1 MLHITFNSIKA
12 KEDCYYDYDILSNYL
27 GGDSNYGMDK
37 PISLIKCLESNTL
50 DDVIWALR
58 ATLEDSSS
66 FSKQFAIA
74 CAEHVLPIFEEKYP
88 EDKRPRE
95 ALEAA
100 KAGTISEE
108 ILKAADAAYYAAAAA
123 AAAYYA
129 YAAACSSRNSYYAA
143 ACSSRAAAAA
153 ACADAAAA
161 CATADAAAA
170 AAAAASAYCT
180 AATAAERQ
188 WQKELL
194 IKMLS
199 KH

>member
-74 CAEHVLPIFEEKYP
+74 CAEHVLPVFEEKFP

-95 ALEAA
+95 AIEAA
-100 KAGTISEE
+100 KAGKLTKE
-108 ILKAADAAYYAAAAA
+108 ILEAAD
-123 AAAYYA
+123 
-129 YAAACSSRNSYYAA
+129 
-143 ACSSRAAAAA
+143 
-153 ACADAAAA
+153 
-161 CATADAAAA
+161 
-170 AAAAASAYCT
+170 AAASAYCT
-180 AATAAERQ
+180 ADAAYYAADAATAAYYAAAATSYYAATYSSRAEAAYYVAAAAAARASSDYNAERQ

-194 IKMLS
+194 IKMLNEHTS
-199 KH
+199 

>member
-12 KEDCYYDYDILSNYL
+12 EEACDYGYNTLANYL

-37 PISLIKCLESNTL
+37 PISLLTCLESNTL
-50 DDVIWALR
+50 DDVIRALR
-58 ATLEDSSS
+58 ATLEDSKE

-100 KAGTISEE
+100 KAGKVTPE
-108 ILKAADAAYYAAAAA
+108 IIDAADAAACAAN
-123 AAAYYA
+123 A
-129 YAAACSSRNSYYAA
+129 YAAACSSRAAYAA

-153 ACADAAAA
+153 YYAAAA
-161 CATADAAAA
+161 VAYY
-170 AAAAASAYCT
+170 AAASAYCT
-180 AATAAERQ
+180 AAAERQ

>member
-12 KEDCYYDYDILSNYL
+12 KEAPYYGYDILSNYL
-27 GGDSNYGMDK
+27 GGDSNYGMDT
-37 PISLIKCLESNTL
+37 PISLLTCLESNTL
-50 DDVIWALR
+50 DDVIWALS

-66 FSKQFAIA
+66 FSKQFSIA

-88 EDKRPRE
+88 EDKRPRL

-100 KAGTISEE
+100 KAGKLTKE
-108 ILKAADAAYYAAAAA
+108 ILEAASKASNSYYAAAAA
-123 AAAYYA
+123 
-129 YAAACSSRNSYYAA
+129 
-143 ACSSRAAAAA
+143 
-153 ACADAAAA
+153 
-161 CATADAAAA
+161 
-170 AAAAASAYCT
+170 
-180 AATAAERQ
+180 AAERQ

>member
-12 KEDCYYDYDILSNYL
+12 KEACSEGYDPLSVAL
-27 GGDSNYGMDK
+27 GGDINYGMGT
-37 PISLIKCLESNTL
+37 PISLLKCLESNPIE
-50 DDVIWALR
+50 DVLWALR
-58 ATLEDSSS
+58 ATLEDSKE
-66 FSKQFAIA
+66 FSLKFAVA
-74 CAEHVLPIFEEKYP
+74 CAEHVLPVFEEKFP
-88 EDKRPRE
+88 EDKRPRL

-108 ILKAADAAYYAAAAA
+108 ILDAAADAAAAYYAYADADAAAAA

-129 YAAACSSRNSYYAA
+129 AD
-143 ACSSRAAAAA
+143 
-153 ACADAAAA
+153 ADAASAY
-161 CATADAAAA
+161 DAAAA
-170 AAAAASAYCT
+170 AA
-180 AATAAERQ
+180 AAERQ

>member
-12 KEDCYYDYDILSNYL
+12 KEACEEGYDPLSDAL
-27 GGDSNYGMDK
+27 GGDSNYGMDT
-37 PISLIKCLESNTL
+37 PISLLKCLESNPVS
-50 DDVIWALR
+50 DVIWALK
-58 ATLEDSSS
+58 ATLEDSSE

-74 CAEHVLPIFEEKYP
+74 CAEHVLHIFEEKYP

-100 KAGTISEE
+100 KAGKVTLE
-108 ILKAADAAYYAAAAA
+108 ILEAADAAACSYCTAYAAYYAADAA
-123 AAAYYA
+123 
-129 YAAACSSRNSYYAA
+129 AAACSSRDSYYAAA

-153 ACADAAAA
+153 RACSSRAAA
-161 CATADAAAA
+161 CSSLAAAA
-170 AAAAASAYCT
+170 A
-180 AATAAERQ
+180 AAERQ
-188 WQKELL
+188 WQKEIL

>member
-1 MLHITFNSIKA
+1 MLHITFNSIKSYRA
-12 KEDCYYDYDILSNYL
+12 CDEGYDPLSLAL

-37 PISLIKCLESNTL
+37 PISLLKCLESNPI

-58 ATLEDSSS
+58 ATLENSKE

-88 EDKRPRE
+88 EDKRPRL

-100 KAGTISEE
+100 KAGKLTKE
-108 ILKAADAAYYAAAAA
+108 ILEAAYAAVSAYCTAAYAAAAYAAAYYTDAADAAYYAAAAA
-123 AAAYYA
+123 ADAAAY
-129 YAAACSSRNSYYAA
+129 YYAA
-143 ACSSRAAAAA
+143 A
-153 ACADAAAA
+153 
-161 CATADAAAA
+161 
-170 AAAAASAYCT
+170 
-180 AATAAERQ
+180 AAERQ

-199 KH
+199 KHKS